1 MASRMYLKRLEL
13 FGFKSFVKKTVF
25 NLDPGITAI
34 VGPNGCGKSNII
46 DSVRWVLG
54 EQSAKSLRGAR
65 MEELIFHGSEKEKP
79 LGMAEVSLVLD
90 NESGTIPGQGPEVSI
105 TRRVHR
111 TGESEYFLNR
121 VPARLKDIV
130 DTIVDTGISTEGYVI
145 MEQGRIDAVLNA
157 RPEDRMSVFEE
168 AAGIMRYQHK
178 KEEAERR
185 LEDTL
190 RNLERVNDM
199 VMELRRQ
206 MDRLGREARQAEAY
220 QEMRKKAQEMR
231 ARQKA
236 GELVRGQEEAG
247 AAEEESLK
255 GNEELEAIR
264 IEVASKQGA
273 LREARERLERDEK
286 AEREAGESLAQIRDS
301 QREHDASV
309 NNMRLQLQTLTTQR
323 DERQRRLDDA
333 LKVEGGV
340 GARLEEARGDEERE
354 EGGLVRLTPEVKRL
368 FDEAAALEAAIAGC
382 RDAMTGRR
390 KEAEDDA
397 GALKDVSVF
406 ESALPF
412 ETAVA
417 AHEAGLLEEM
427 RSAVPAVEWPLSAVF
442 KVEAEHGP
450 AVLAALGPLA
460 DSAVVDTWAEARVL
474 LEAWRG
480 KRDAPLSVAVLEAVR
495 DPGERGILPE
505 GATKWADELVT
516 CAPKFAVLARALMG
530 DVAVAGGEV
539 PEMARVSSVSV
550 AYPSGVKITSPG
562 VVWWPGRP
570 ARASGPSAPQM
581 AGKLAASM
589 EELTSL
595 QAEIAAREMELADI
609 RIREAEAKIE
619 SARLETR
626 LEGAGKERR
635 RLEEEYSRAQEEV
648 RRMRADLE
656 GLGEEAGRTEEEI
669 RRRSAELERDR
680 ARYEEL
686 MRRTSDLAALLPGT
700 RESIGNYEREI
711 DEVRGKA
718 DEISGRLREVE
729 TRLSAARARFEI
741 AREEFAREFA
751 TDEGRLEE
759 LASNPLNDEETGELV
774 RLDAKLADLGQAVY
788 LGAVDEFNAIK
799 ARYENYQTQVE
810 DLRKSRESLQ
820 RAIQRLDR
828 ESEKKFDEVFD
839 RIRVNFNLMFRRLFG
854 GGSADLILQES
865 EEGVRGVDITAQPPG
880 KRTQTITLLSGGER
894 ALISTALLF
903 SLFMAKPSPFCLM
916 DEIDAPLDDSN
927 IDRFLKL
934 VKEFSQA
941 TQFLIISHNKHTM
954 EVVDN
959 LYGITMEELGVS
971 RIVSVRL
978 KSLQP
983 VGKG

>member
-1 MASRMYLKRLEL
+1 MASRMYLKRLEI

-46 DSVRWVLG
+46 DAVRWVLG

-90 NESGTIPGQGPEVSI
+90 NESGTIPGQGPEVAI

-111 TGESEYFLNR
+111 SGESEYFLNK

-145 MEQGRIDAVLNA
+145 MEQGRIDAVLKS

-178 KEEAERR
+178 KEETERR

-206 MDRLGREARQAEAY
+206 MDRLGREAKQAEAY
-220 QEMRKKAQEMR
+220 QEMRKRAQEMR
-231 ARQKA
+231 ARLKA
-236 GELVRGQEEAG
+236 GELVRGQDEAK
-247 AAEEESLK
+247 AAEEESKK
-255 GNEELEAIR
+255 GNAELNGIHN
-264 IEVASKQGA
+264 EVAFKQGG

-286 AEREAGESLAQIRDS
+286 AEREAGESLAQIRES
-301 QREHDASV
+301 QREHDISV
-309 NNMRLQLQTLTTQR
+309 NSMRLQLQTLTTQR

-333 LKVEGGV
+333 LKLEGALGS
-340 GARLEEARGDEERE
+340 RLEEARAEEERE
-354 EGGLVRLTPEVKRL
+354 EGGLVRITPEVKRL
-368 FDEAAALEAAIAGC
+368 YDEAVAIEAAIAGC
-382 RDAMTGRR
+382 RTAMSGRR

-406 ESALPF
+406 ESSQPF

-417 AHEAGLLEEM
+417 AHESGLLEEM
-427 RSAVPAVEWPLSAVF
+427 RLAVPAVEWPLSAIF
-442 KVEAEHGP
+442 KVDGVHAP
-450 AVLAALGPLA
+450 AILAALGPLA
-460 DSAVVDTWAEARVL
+460 DSAVVDTWSEARVL
-474 LEAWRG
+474 LEALRG
-480 KRDAPLSVAVLEAVR
+480 KRDAPLSVAVLEAVHES
-495 DPGERGILPE
+495 GERGVLPE
-505 GATKWADELVT
+505 GASKWADELVT
-516 CAPKFAVLARALMG
+516 CAPKFALLARAVMG
-530 DVAVAGGEV
+530 GVAVADGEM
-539 PEMARVSSVSV
+539 PEMGAVSAIPM
-550 AYPSGVKITSPG
+550 AYSSGIKITSPG
-562 VVWWPGRP
+562 VVWWPGR
-570 ARASGPSAPQM
+570 ARSSGPSAPQM
-581 AGKLAASM
+581 AGKLAHSM
-589 EELTSL
+589 EELAAL
-595 QAEIAAREMELADI
+595 QADIAAREMELAEI
-609 RIREAEAKIE
+609 RVREAEAKIE

-626 LEGAGKERR
+626 LEGARKSRR
-635 RLEEEYSRAQEEV
+635 RLEEESSQAQEEV

-656 GLGEEAGRTEEEI
+656 GLGEEAGRIEEEI
-669 RRRSAELERDR
+669 RRRTAELEQDR

-686 MRRTSDLAALLPGT
+686 TRRSTELAALLPGT
-700 RESIGNYEREI
+700 RESIGVFEREI
-711 DEVRGKA
+711 DTVRGRA
-718 DEISGRLREVE
+718 DEISLLLREVE

-751 TDEGRLEE
+751 TDEARLEE
-759 LASNPLNDEETGELV
+759 LASNPLTDEETNELA

-828 ESEKKFDEVFD
+828 ESEKKFDETFD
-839 RIRVNFNLMFRRLFG
+839 RIRANFNLMFRRMFG
-854 GGSADLILQES
+854 GGNADLVLQES
-865 EEGVRGVDITAQPPG
+865 EEGVRGVDIIAQPPG
-880 KRTQTITLLSGGER
+880 KRTQTITLLSGGEQT
-894 ALISTALLF
+894 LISTSLLF
-903 SLFMAKPSPFCLM
+903 ALFMAKPSPFCLM

-927 IDRFLKL
+927 IDRFLKV

-941 TQFLIISHNKHTM
+941 TQFIIISHNKHTM

-983 VGKG
+983 MGKG